1 MLTSGKPSKR
11 AVYRE
16 DLRNNFPNY
25 PDKPLRDIL
34 GPVPSEPVGNSKDLY
49 KRRDPSGRVIRA
61 LSGIMQKGNVFK
73 GTF

>member
-11 AVYRE
+11 PVYNE
-16 DLRNNFPNY
+16 SIHQEFPLY
-25 PDKPLRDIL
+25 PDKPLRDVL

-61 LSGIMQKGNVFK
+61 LSGIMVKGNQFK